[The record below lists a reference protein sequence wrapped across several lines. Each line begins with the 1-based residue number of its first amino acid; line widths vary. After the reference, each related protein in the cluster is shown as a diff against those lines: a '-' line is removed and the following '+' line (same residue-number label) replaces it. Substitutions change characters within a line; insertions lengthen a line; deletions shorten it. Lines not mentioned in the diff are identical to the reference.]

1 MSALRVCGLLGLLLG
16 EGAPVVAQAPVRAA
30 PSDLIQVAY
39 LDFERTGKARVIQPR
54 MDGGYIL
61 FPYGHVRP
69 TLRCPLL
76 NACVIVLDPDEALT
90 DEPLSGDTERWI
102 IDTSVMGSEERSVL
116 VVVKPQFCGIATNL
130 VIPTSRRIYELALVS
145 DLCEGKSRGESE
157 GGDYTRQMRFW
168 YPDEMRAARR
178 IEEEIAAAQAD
189 AAETLEGPELVLDL
203 NRDYEVERGWWWNRK
218 RYPWIPEEVFDDGI
232 RTYVV
237 IPEAARHGELP
248 ILYTLENGE
257 RHVLNYAL
265 RGDTIVADRVLERA
279 VLVVGKAGGDETI
292 EIRNRDPLRREDG
305 NP

>member
-1 MSALRVCGLLGLLLG
+1 MSTLRRCAVLGLLLG
-16 EGAPVVAQAPVRAA
+16 AAAPAVAQSPVRAT
-30 PSDLIQVAY
+30 PPDPVQVAY
-39 LDFERTGKARVIQPR
+39 LDFERTGEARVIAPR
-54 MDGGYIL
+54 RDGGYIL
-61 FPYGHVRP
+61 FPYGHIRP

-76 NACVIVLDPDEALT
+76 NACVIVLDPREALT

-130 VIPTSRRIYELALVS
+130 VIPTSRRIYELALVA
-145 DLCEGKSRGESE
+145 DVCEGKRG
-157 GGDYTRQMRFW
+157 GGDEGEEYTRQVRFW
-168 YPDEMRAARR
+168 YPDEMRAARL
-178 IEEEIAAAQAD
+178 IEEEIAAAQAE
-189 AAETLEGPELVLDL
+189 AAETLEGSEVVLDL
-203 NRDYEVERGWWWNRK
+203 NRDYEVDRGRWWNRK

-237 IPEAARHGELP
+237 LPEAARHGELP
-248 ILYTLENGE
+248 ILYILENGE

-292 EIRNRDPLRREDG
+292 EIRNRAPLRREDG
-305 NP
+305 DS